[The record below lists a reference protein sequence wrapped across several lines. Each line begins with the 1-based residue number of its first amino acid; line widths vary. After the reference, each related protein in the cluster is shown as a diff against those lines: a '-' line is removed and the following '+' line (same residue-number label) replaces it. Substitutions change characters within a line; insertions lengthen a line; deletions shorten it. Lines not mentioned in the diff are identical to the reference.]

1 VIGSTAV
8 AAVVALLGAQAG
20 TPSAT
25 GTVQLTV
32 EPGGR
37 SIAETLAAAPRGAR
51 VVIRAGTYAEPTII
65 VERPVQIVGDGW
77 PVLDGGGGPILVI
90 RADSVRIAGLL
101 FRNVR
106 TSYVEDRAAIRVE
119 DASDCVIEANRIET
133 SFFGVYLARSQNCVI
148 ADNVIVGDAL
158 LESAAGNGIHL
169 WYSRYNRIVRNRI
182 TGHRDGIYLEFVED
196 TEVDENISHANL
208 RYGLHFMF
216 SNRCTYHD
224 NVFRRNAAGVAVM
237 YSKEVH
243 MERNLFEHNR
253 GSAAYALLLKDITD
267 SEVRD
272 NRFTGNSVAMYAEG
286 ANRIMVDGNRFERN
300 GIAIRIMANSQD
312 SRFTGNTFIGNT
324 FDVTTNSRA
333 SYSTFAGNY
342 WDAYRG
348 YDLDGDGVGDVPYR
362 PVRLFSLL
370 VEQNPPALL
379 LLRSFIV
386 TLLDGIER
394 AVPAVTPETL
404 MDETPLMRG
413 PS

>member
-1 VIGSTAV
+1 VSGTILL
-8 AAVVALLGAQAG
+8 AAVLALPGAQA
-20 TPSAT
+20 TE
-25 GTVQLTV
+25 LTV

-37 SIAETLAAAPRGAR
+37 TIAETLAGAPAGAR
-51 VVIRAGTYAEPTII
+51 VVIRAGTYEESSII
-65 VERPVQIVGDGW
+65 VQRPVQLVGEGW
-77 PVLDGGGGPILVI
+77 PVLDGGGGPIIVV
-90 RADSVRIAGLL
+90 RADSVRITGLVL
-101 FRNVR
+101 RNVG

-119 DASDCVIEANRIET
+119 DASACVIEGNRIAS
-133 SFFGVYLARSQNCVI
+133 SFFGIYLARSQGCLI
-148 ADNVIVGDAL
+148 AGNIIAGDAA

-169 WYSRYNRIVRNRI
+169 WYSRYNRITGNRV
-182 TGHRDGIYLEFVED
+182 TGHRDGVYLEFVED
-196 TEVDENISHANL
+196 TDVEGNVSDANL

-216 SNRCTYHD
+216 SNRCAYRD
-224 NVFRRNAAGVAVM
+224 NSFRRNGAGVAVM
-237 YSKEVH
+237 YSKDVH
-243 MERNLFEHNR
+243 MARNLFERSR

-267 SEVRD
+267 SEVSD
-272 NRFTGNSVAMYAEG
+272 NRFAGNSVALYAEG
-286 ANRIMVDGNRFERN
+286 ANRVRVDSNRFERN

-348 YDLDGDGVGDVPYR
+348 YDLDRDGVGDVPYR

-370 VEQNPPALL
+370 AERNPPTLL
-379 LLRSFIV
+379 LLRSFVV

-404 MDETPLMRG
+404 MDERPLMRR
-413 PS
+413 PR